1 MITLTATQHAV
12 LSHAIQNT
20 ADKLEWFP
28 AKVQGIIRQR
38 VVNGLLNRGLI
49 SADGLVTDAAYQ
61 ALGLTRLEMELAPSP
76 VSEAPVE
83 GTKPA
88 QTATETRRREN
99 SKQAIVIRMLQ
110 RPEGAT
116 VEQLQAATGWLPHT
130 VRSVFYGTLSKKL
143 GLIIESDKAAGG
155 KRVYHLT

>member
-1 MITLTATQHAV
+1 MMTLTATQHAV

-49 SADGLVTDAAYQ
+49 SADGLATDAAYQ
-61 ALGLTRLEMELAPSP
+61 ALGLVRLAAAKLPQIS
-76 VSEAPVE
+76 
-83 GTKPA
+83 
-88 QTATETRRREN
+88 TETHRREN
-99 SKQAIVIRMLQ
+99 SKQAMVICMLQ

-116 VEQLQAATGWLPHT
+116 VEQLQVATGWLPHT

-143 GLIIESDKAAGG
+143 GLTIASDKAIGG
-155 KRVYHLT
+155 KRVYHIVEEQQA